1 MYSIKD
7 IQKLI
12 KRSPQSIYRLMKSN
26 KELSALMP
34 EHTINKGHNV
44 FYDDTIY
51 EWFRNHYMIEESPS
65 AADPLTETGVGG
77 EISGTEAGENPQTNP
92 PPSPDYAEAMAA
104 KDELIAE
111 LRRQVSSLEAEKA
124 EEKARH
130 EQEIADIEQ
139 DLRNKEAERLHFVS
153 ENDTLVKLLAAEKQE
168 KQRLLLMLPP
178 PEKQKR
184 TLGQRIRAF
193 FKRNEADKEAAEDE

>member
-12 KRSPQSIYRLMKSN
+12 NRSPQSIYRLMKSN
-26 KELSALMP
+26 KELAALIP

-65 AADPLTETGVGG
+65 AAVPLTGTGVGW
-77 EISGTEAGENPQTNP
+77 EISEPEAGVNPQTNP
-92 PPSPDYAEAMAA
+92 PPAPDYAEIIAA

-111 LRRQVSSLEAEKA
+111 LRRQLSSLEAEKA

-130 EQEIADIEQ
+130 EQEIADLQ
-139 DLRNKEAERLHFVS
+139 HDLSNKEAERLHFVS
-153 ENDTLVKLLAAEKQE
+153 ENDTLIKLLAAEKQE

-178 PEKQKR
+178 PQEEKK
-184 TLGQRIRAF
+184 TIYQRIRGL
-193 FKRNEADKEAAEDE
+193 FKRNTETEEAARDE

>member
-7 IQKLI
+7 IQTLTN
-12 KRSPQSIYRLMKSN
+12 RSPQSLYRLMKSN
-26 KELSALMP
+26 KELAALMP
-34 EHTINKGHNV
+34 EHTKKRGHNTL
-44 FYDDTIY
+44 YDDTIY
-51 EWFRNHYMIEESPS
+51 QWFVSYYDITEPPAENE
-65 AADPLTETGVGG
+65 PLTEESVGG
-77 EISGTEAGENPQTNP
+77 GLSEAEAEANPQTMP
-92 PPSPDYAEAMAA
+92 PPTADYAEAMAA

-153 ENDTLVKLLAAEKQE
+153 QNDNLVKLLAAEKQE

>member
-1 MYSIKD
+1 MYSVKD

-26 KELSALMP
+26 KELAALLP

-51 EWFRNHYMIEESPS
+51 EWFKAHYMIEVSPS
-65 AADPLTETGVGG
+65 AAEPLTENSVGG
-77 EISGTEAGENPQTNP
+77 EISEAEAGENPISNP
-92 PPSPDYAEAMAA
+92 PPTQAYAEAMAA
-104 KDELIAE
+104 KDELIEE
-111 LRRQVSSLEAEKA
+111 LRRQVSGLEAQIAEDKA
-124 EEKARH
+124 EHA
-130 EQEIADIEQ
+130 QAIADMQ
-139 DLRNKEAERLHFVS
+139 QQLSVKEAERLHFVS

-178 PEKQKR
+178 PKKEKK
-184 TLGQRIRAF
+184 TLGQRIRGL
-193 FKRNEADKEAAEDE
+193 FKRNSEETEAATDE